1 MGMATSQEITRL
13 QDISKNTRKIILET
27 LAEAGSGHP
36 GGSLSAVELLVTL
49 YFYKLRHD
57 PKNPKWPDRDR
68 FILSKG
74 HGAPLLYS
82 ILAQAG
88 YFPLSELKSLRKL
101 GALLQGHPDM
111 DIPGIEM
118 PAGSEGIGLS
128 VGVGQAL
135 AARLDGRPTRT
146 YVLMGDGEQGEGE
159 VWEAAM
165 SASKYKLDNLVGMID
180 RNGIQQDGLTEQ
192 IMPLEPLAAKWRA
205 FNWNVIEVD
214 GYDYLQL
221 IEAFDHAEMI
231 KNRPTM
237 IIAHTVKG
245 KGISFMEWS
254 PTYHGTAPT
263 KEKME
268 DIYKELNSSGM
279 MVGQTIAVTAL
290 K

>member
-1 MGMATSQEITRL
+1 MEQAQEILRL
-13 QDISKNTRKIILET
+13 KDTARNTRKLILEA

-49 YFYKLRHD
+49 FFHVMRYD
-57 PKNPKWPDRDR
+57 AKNPKWDDRDR
-68 FILSKG
+68 FFLSKG
-74 HGAPLLYS
+74 HAAPLLYAM
-82 ILAQAG
+82 LAQAG
-88 YFPLSELKSLRKL
+88 FFNASELMTLRKL
-101 GALLQGHPDM
+101 GSRLQGHPSM
-111 DIPGIEM
+111 GIPGVEA

-128 VGVGQAL
+128 LGVGTAL
-135 AARLDGRPTRT
+135 TAKLDRKGYRT
-146 YVLMGDGEQGEGE
+146 YVLMGDGEQQEGQ

-165 SASKYKLDNLVGMID
+165 AASKYRLDNLTAMID

-214 GYDYLQL
+214 GYDFPQL
-221 IEAFDHAEMI
+221 IDGFDVAVSTR
-231 KNRPTM
+231 NRPTV

-254 PTYHGTAPT
+254 PHYHGTAPA
-263 KEKME
+263 KDKLS
-268 DIYKELNSSGM
+268 DVLSEL
-279 MVGQTIAVTAL
+279 

>member
-1 MGMATSQEITRL
+1 METAQEIVRL
-13 QDISKNTRKIILET
+13 KELSHNTRRLILEA

-49 YFYKLRHD
+49 YFHVMRHD
-57 PKNPKWPDRDR
+57 PKNPKWEDRDR
-68 FILSKG
+68 FFLSKG
-74 HGAPLLYS
+74 HAAPLLYS

-88 YFPLSELKSLRKL
+88 YFPAEELMHLRKT
-101 GALLQGHPDM
+101 GAMLQGHPSM
-111 DIPGIEM
+111 GIPGVEA

-128 VGVGQAL
+128 LGIGTALVGK
-135 AARLDGRPTRT
+135 LDDRPFRT
-146 YVLMGDGEQGEGE
+146 YVLMGEGEQQEGQ

-165 SASKYKLDNLVGMID
+165 AGSKFRLDNLSAIID

-214 GYDYLQL
+214 GYDLSQ
-221 IEAFDHAEMI
+221 IMDGFDLAASTR
-231 KNRPTM
+231 NRPTV

-254 PTYHGTAPT
+254 PHYHGTPPA
-263 KEKME
+263 KDKLSAVLSELEK
-268 DIYKELNSSGM
+268 
-279 MVGQTIAVTAL
+279 
-290 K
+290 

>member
-1 MGMATSQEITRL
+1 MMEAAQEVLRL
-13 QDISKNTRKIILET
+13 KEIARNTRKLILES

-49 YFYKLRHD
+49 YFHVMRYD
-57 PKNPKWPDRDR
+57 PKNPKWEDRDR
-68 FILSKG
+68 FFLSKG
-74 HGAPLLYS
+74 HAAPLLYA

-88 YFPLSELKSLRKL
+88 FFPTEELMTLRKI
-101 GALLQGHPDM
+101 GSRLQGHPNM
-111 DIPGIEM
+111 GIPGVEA

-128 VGVGQAL
+128 LGVGTAL
-135 AARLDGRPTRT
+135 AAKLDKKRYRT
-146 YVLMGDGEQGEGE
+146 FVLMGDGEQQEGE

-165 SASKYKLDNLVGMID
+165 TASKYRLDNLTAIVD

-192 IMPLEPLAAKWRA
+192 IMPIEPLAAKWRA

-221 IEAFDHAEMI
+221 IDALTLAGTVR
-231 KNRPTM
+231 NRPTV

-254 PTYHGTAPT
+254 PQYHGTPPT
-263 KEKME
+263 KEKMS
-268 DIYKELNSSGM
+268 DLLTELGER
-279 MVGQTIAVTAL
+279 
-290 K
+290 

>member
-1 MGMATSQEITRL
+1 METAQEIVRL
-13 QDISKNTRKIILET
+13 KEIALNTRKLILEA

-49 YFYKLRHD
+49 YFHVMHYD
-57 PKNPKWPDRDR
+57 PKNPKWEDRDR
-68 FILSKG
+68 FFLSKG
-74 HGAPLLYS
+74 HAAPLLYS

-88 YFPLSELKSLRKL
+88 YFPTEELMTLRKM
-101 GALLQGHPDM
+101 GSRLQGHPSM
-111 DIPGIEM
+111 GTPGVEA

-128 VGVGQAL
+128 LAVGTAL
-135 AARLDGRPTRT
+135 VAKMDDRPFRT
-146 YVLMGDGEQGEGE
+146 YVLMGDGEQQEGQ

-165 SASKYKLDNLVGMID
+165 AASKFRLDNLTAIID

-214 GYDYLQL
+214 GYEFSQILDG
-221 IEAFDHAEMI
+221 FDLATSTR
-231 KNRPTM
+231 NRPTM

-254 PTYHGTAPT
+254 PRYHGTPPA
-263 KEKME
+263 KDKLS
-268 DIYKELNSSGM
+268 DVLSELGR
-279 MVGQTIAVTAL
+279 
-290 K
+290 

>member
-1 MGMATSQEITRL
+1 VETAQEILRL
-13 QDISKNTRKIILET
+13 KEIARNTRKLILES

-49 YFYKLRHD
+49 YFHVMHYD
-57 PKNPKWPDRDR
+57 PKNPRWEDRDR
-68 FILSKG
+68 FFLSKG
-74 HGAPLLYS
+74 HAAPLLYA

-88 YFPLSELKSLRKL
+88 YFPAEELMTLRKL
-101 GALLQGHPDM
+101 GSRLQGHPTLG
-111 DIPGIEM
+111 IPGVEA

-128 VGVGQAL
+128 LGIGTAL
-135 AARLDGRPTRT
+135 AAKVDRRGYRT
-146 YVLMGDGEQGEGE
+146 YVLMGDGEQQEGE

-165 SASKYKLDNLVGMID
+165 SASKYRLDNLTAIVD

-192 IMPLEPLAAKWRA
+192 IMPIEPLASKWRA

-221 IEAFDHAEMI
+221 IDAFDLASSVR
-231 KNRPTM
+231 NRPTVV
-237 IIAHTVKG
+237 IAHTVKG

-254 PTYHGTAPT
+254 PHYHGTAPP
-263 KEKME
+263 KDRMQ
-268 DIYKELNSSGM
+268 DVLSEL
-279 MVGQTIAVTAL
+279 

>member
-1 MGMATSQEITRL
+1 VEQAQEILRL
-13 QDISKNTRKIILET
+13 RDTARNTRKLILEA

-49 YFYKLRHD
+49 YFRVMHYD
-57 PKNPKWPDRDR
+57 PKNPEWEDRDR
-68 FILSKG
+68 FFLSKG
-74 HGAPLLYS
+74 HAAPLLYAM
-82 ILAQAG
+82 LAQAG
-88 YFPLSELKSLRKL
+88 YFDPAELMTLRKL
-101 GALLQGHPDM
+101 GSRLQGHPSM
-111 DIPGIEM
+111 GIPGVEA

-128 VGVGQAL
+128 LGVGTAL
-135 AARLDGRPTRT
+135 AAKLDKKSYRT
-146 YVLMGDGEQGEGE
+146 YVLMGDGEQQEGQ

-165 SASKYKLDNLVGMID
+165 AASKYRLDNLTAMID

-214 GYDYLQL
+214 GYDFSQ
-221 IEAFDHAEMI
+221 IMDGFDLAVSTR
-231 KNRPTM
+231 NRPTV

-254 PTYHGTAPT
+254 PHYHGTAPAKDT
-263 KEKME
+263 LT
-268 DIYKELNSSGM
+268 DVLSEL
-279 MVGQTIAVTAL
+279 

>member
-1 MGMATSQEITRL
+1 VETAREAIRLQEIAR
-13 QDISKNTRKIILET
+13 NTRKLILGT

-49 YFYKLRHD
+49 YFYKMKHD
-57 PKNPKWPDRDR
+57 PKNPHWPDRDR

-74 HGAPLLYS
+74 HAAPLLYS

-88 YFPLSELKSLRKL
+88 YFPAVELQSLRKL
-101 GALLQGHPDM
+101 GALLQGHPDLR
-111 DIPGIEM
+111 IPGVEM

-128 VGVGQAL
+128 VGVGEAL
-135 AARLDGRPTRT
+135 AGKLDGKSYRT
-146 YVLMGDGEQGEGE
+146 YVLMGDGEQQEGE

-165 SASKYKLDNLVGMID
+165 SASKFKLDNLTAIID

-192 IMPLEPLAAKWRA
+192 IMPLEPLASKWRA

-221 IEAFDHAEMI
+221 IDAFDNAEMT
-231 KNRPTM
+231 KHRPTI

-245 KGISFMEWS
+245 KGVSFMEWS
-254 PTYHGTAPT
+254 PTYHGTPPS
-263 KEKME
+263 KDKMT
-268 DIYKELNSSGM
+268 DIYNEL
-279 MVGQTIAVTAL
+279 

>member
-1 MGMATSQEITRL
+1 METAREVSRMQEISR
-13 QDISKNTRKIILET
+13 NTRKLILET

-49 YFYKLRHD
+49 YFYKMKHD
-57 PKNPKWPDRDR
+57 CKNPKWEERDR

-74 HGAPLLYS
+74 HAAPLLYS

-88 YFPLSELKSLRKL
+88 YFPVEELKTLRKL
-101 GALLQGHPDM
+101 GSRLQGHPDTK
-111 DIPGIEM
+111 IPGVEM

-128 VGVGQAL
+128 VGTGIAL
-135 AARLDGRPTRT
+135 TGKLDGKGYRV
-146 YVLMGDGEQGEGE
+146 YVLMGDGEQQEGE

-165 SASKYKLDNLVGMID
+165 TASKYRLDNLTAIID

-214 GYDYLQL
+214 GYEYLQL
-221 IEAFDHAEMI
+221 IDAFDRAELV
-231 KNRPTM
+231 KNRPTI
-237 IIAHTVKG
+237 IIAHTIKG

-254 PTYHGTAPT
+254 PRYHGTAPS
-263 KEKME
+263 KDKMI
-268 DIYKELNSSGM
+268 DVLKEL
-279 MVGQTIAVTAL
+279 

>member
-1 MGMATSQEITRL
+1 METAQEVARL
-13 QDISKNTRKIILET
+13 REIARNTRRLILEA

-49 YFYKLRHD
+49 YFHVMRHD
-57 PKNPKWPDRDR
+57 PKNPMWEDRDR
-68 FILSKG
+68 FFLSKG
-74 HGAPLLYS
+74 HAAPLLYS

-88 YFPLSELKSLRKL
+88 YFPTEELMTLRKT
-101 GALLQGHPDM
+101 GSRLQGHPSM
-111 DIPGIEM
+111 GVPGVEA

-128 VGVGQAL
+128 LAVGTSLVAKM
-135 AARLDGRPTRT
+135 DGRPYRT
-146 YVLMGDGEQGEGE
+146 YVLMGDGEQQEGQ

-165 SASKYKLDNLVGMID
+165 AASKFRLDNLTAMID

-214 GYDYLQL
+214 GYDFPQIMDGFEL
-221 IEAFDHAEMI
+221 ATSTR
-231 KNRPTM
+231 NRPTL

-254 PTYHGTAPT
+254 PHYHGTPPA
-263 KEKME
+263 K
-268 DIYKELNSSGM
+268 DRLSAVLSELER
-279 MVGQTIAVTAL
+279 
-290 K
+290 

>member
-1 MGMATSQEITRL
+1 VETAQEIVRL
-13 QDISKNTRKIILET
+13 KEVALSTRKLILQA

-49 YFYKLRHD
+49 YFHVMRHD

-68 FILSKG
+68 FFLSKG
-74 HGAPLLYS
+74 HAAPLLYS
-82 ILAQAG
+82 ILAESG
-88 YFPLSELKSLRKL
+88 YFPKEELMTLRKL
-101 GALLQGHPDM
+101 GSRLQGHPSM
-111 DIPGIEM
+111 GIPGVEA

-128 VGVGQAL
+128 LAVGTSL
-135 AARLDGRPTRT
+135 AARLDGKAYRS
-146 YVLMGDGEQGEGE
+146 YVLMGDGEQQEGQ

-165 SASKYKLDNLVGMID
+165 AASKYRLDNLTAVID

-214 GYDYLQL
+214 GYDFSQ
-221 IEAFDHAEMI
+221 IMDGFDLAVATR
-231 KNRPTM
+231 NRPTVM
-237 IIAHTVKG
+237 IAHTVKG

-254 PTYHGTAPT
+254 PTYHGTAPAKDKLT
-263 KEKME
+263 
-268 DIYKELNSSGM
+268 DVLSEL
-279 MVGQTIAVTAL
+279 

>member
-1 MGMATSQEITRL
+1 MMETAQEITRL
-13 QDISKNTRKIILET
+13 KETARNTRKLILES

-49 YFYKLRHD
+49 YFHVMHYD
-57 PKNPKWPDRDR
+57 PKNPAWPDRDR
-68 FILSKG
+68 FFLSKG
-74 HGAPLLYS
+74 HAAPLLYS

-88 YFPLSELKSLRKL
+88 YFPVEELMTLRKM
-101 GALLQGHPDM
+101 GSRLQGHPSM
-111 DIPGIEM
+111 GIPGIEA

-128 VGVGQAL
+128 LAVGTSL
-135 AARLDGRPTRT
+135 AAKLDGKSFRT
-146 YVLMGDGEQGEGE
+146 YVLMGDGEQQEGQ

-165 SASKYKLDNLVGMID
+165 AASKFRLDNLTAIID

-214 GYDYLQL
+214 GYDFAQL
-221 IEAFDHAEMI
+221 MDGFDLAAGTR
-231 KNRPTM
+231 NRPTVL
-237 IIAHTVKG
+237 IAHTVKG

-254 PTYHGTAPT
+254 PTYHGTAPPKDKLT
-263 KEKME
+263 
-268 DIYKELNSSGM
+268 DVLSEL
-279 MVGQTIAVTAL
+279 

>member
-1 MGMATSQEITRL
+1 VEAAQEILRLKEISRSTRRL
-13 QDISKNTRKIILET
+13 ILES

-49 YFYKLRHD
+49 YFHVMHHD
-57 PKNPKWPDRDR
+57 PKNPKWEDRDR
-68 FILSKG
+68 FFLSKG
-74 HGAPLLYS
+74 HAAPLLYS
-82 ILAQAG
+82 ILAQSG
-88 YFPLSELKSLRKL
+88 YFPTEELMTLRKI
-101 GALLQGHPDM
+101 GSRLQGHPSLGV
-111 DIPGIEM
+111 PGVEA

-128 VGVGQAL
+128 LGVGTAL
-135 AARLDGRPTRT
+135 AGKMDKKNYRV
-146 YVLMGDGEQGEGE
+146 YVLMGDGEQQEGE

-165 SASKYKLDNLVGMID
+165 TASKYRLDNLTAIID

-221 IEAFDHAEMI
+221 LNAFELAENVR
-231 KNRPTM
+231 NRPT
-237 IIAHTVKG
+237 IVIAHTVKG

-254 PTYHGTAPT
+254 PHYHGTAPP
-263 KEKME
+263 KDRMS
-268 DIYKELNSSGM
+268 DVLSEL
-279 MVGQTIAVTAL
+279 

>member
-1 MGMATSQEITRL
+1 MMEKAQEVLRLKDSARSTRRL
-13 QDISKNTRKIILET
+13 ILEA

-49 YFYKLRHD
+49 YFHVMHHD
-57 PKNPKWPDRDR
+57 PKNPKWEDRDR
-68 FILSKG
+68 FFLSKG
-74 HGAPLLYS
+74 HAAPLLYAV
-82 ILAQAG
+82 LAEAG
-88 YFPLSELKSLRKL
+88 YFDPSELMTLRKL
-101 GALLQGHPDM
+101 GSRLQGHPSM
-111 DIPGIEM
+111 GVPGVEA

-128 VGVGQAL
+128 LGVGMAL
-135 AARLDGRPTRT
+135 AAKLDRKGYRT
-146 YVLMGDGEQGEGE
+146 FVLMGDGEQQEGE

-165 SASKYKLDNLVGMID
+165 AASKYKLDNLTAMID

-214 GYDYLQL
+214 GYDIPQL
-221 IEAFDHAEMI
+221 IDGFDLAASTR
-231 KNRPTM
+231 NRPTV

-254 PTYHGTAPT
+254 PHYHGTAPAKDT
-263 KEKME
+263 LS
-268 DIYKELNSSGM
+268 DVLSEL
-279 MVGQTIAVTAL
+279 

>member
-1 MGMATSQEITRL
+1 METAQEVSRL
-13 QDISKNTRKIILET
+13 KEIAKNTRKLILEA

-49 YFYKLRHD
+49 YFRVMRFD

-68 FILSKG
+68 FFLSKG
-74 HGAPLLYS
+74 HAAPLLYS

-88 YFPLSELKSLRKL
+88 YFPVEELMTLRKL
-101 GALLQGHPDM
+101 GSRLQGHPSM
-111 DIPGIEM
+111 GIPGIEA

-128 VGVGQAL
+128 LGVGTSL
-135 AARLDGRPTRT
+135 AAKLDGKSFRT
-146 YVLMGDGEQGEGE
+146 YVLMGDGEQQEGQ

-165 SASKYKLDNLVGMID
+165 SASKFRLDNLTAIID

-192 IMPLEPLAAKWRA
+192 VMPLEPLAAKWRA

-214 GYDYLQL
+214 GYDLPQ
-221 IEAFDHAEMI
+221 IMDGFDLAMSTR
-231 KNRPTM
+231 NRPTV

-254 PTYHGTAPT
+254 PRYHGTPPT
-263 KEKME
+263 K
-268 DIYKELNSSGM
+268 DTLGDVLSELG
-279 MVGQTIAVTAL
+279 
-290 K
+290 

>member
-1 MGMATSQEITRL
+1 MEAAQEVLRL
-13 QDISKNTRKIILET
+13 REIARNTRKVILEA

-49 YFYKLRHD
+49 YFRIMKHD
-57 PKNPKWPDRDR
+57 PKNPRWEDRDR
-68 FILSKG
+68 FFLSKG
-74 HGAPLLYS
+74 HAAPLLYA

-88 YFPLSELKSLRKL
+88 YFPVEELMTLRKM
-101 GALLQGHPDM
+101 GSRLQGHPNLEL
-111 DIPGIEM
+111 PGVEA

-128 VGVGQAL
+128 LGVGTSL
-135 AARLDGRPTRT
+135 AAKLDRKGYRT
-146 YVLMGDGEQGEGE
+146 FVLMGDGEQQEGE

-165 SASKYKLDNLVGMID
+165 TASKYKLDNLAAVID

-221 IEAFDHAEMI
+221 VEAFHLAESV

-254 PTYHGTAPT
+254 PHYHGTAPS
-263 KEKME
+263 KERMS
-268 DIYKELNSSGM
+268 DALSEL
-279 MVGQTIAVTAL
+279 

>member
-1 MGMATSQEITRL
+1 MEQAQEILRL
-13 QDISKNTRKIILET
+13 KDTARNTRKLILEA

-49 YFYKLRHD
+49 FFHVMHYD
-57 PKNPKWPDRDR
+57 PKNPKWEDRDR
-68 FILSKG
+68 FFLSKG
-74 HGAPLLYS
+74 HAAPLLYAM
-82 ILAQAG
+82 LAEAG
-88 YFPLSELKSLRKL
+88 YFEQSELMTLRKM
-101 GALLQGHPDM
+101 GSRLQGHPSM
-111 DIPGIEM
+111 GIPGVEA

-128 VGVGQAL
+128 LGVGTAL
-135 AARLDGRPTRT
+135 AAKLDRKGYRT
-146 YVLMGDGEQGEGE
+146 YVLMGDGEQQEGE

-165 SASKYKLDNLVGMID
+165 AASKYRLDNLTAMID

-214 GYDYLQL
+214 GYDFPQL
-221 IEAFDHAEMI
+221 MDGFDLAANTR
-231 KNRPTM
+231 NRPTV

-254 PTYHGTAPT
+254 PHYHGTAPT
-263 KEKME
+263 KDKLS
-268 DIYKELNSSGM
+268 DVLSEL
-279 MVGQTIAVTAL
+279 